1 MHLKAIRNAKSPED
15 LNLLDQMHQL
25 RATVF
30 EGRLSWNVHCFD
42 GREFDEF
49 DTLSPTYILAIAS
62 DERVVGCARLLPAV
76 GTTMLQT
83 IFPQLLET
91 GQLASHRRMIESS
104 RFCVDTAFIEGRGA
118 GSPHSATLAMFAGLV
133 EWSMLNG
140 YSEIATATD
149 VRFERILRRAGWPMR
164 RLGSPTMINET
175 HSVAGVLV
183 ADQASFDRLRPEH
196 YRSSFVTLQQKAA

>member
-30 EGRLSWNVHCFD
+30 GGRLSWKVHCFE

-49 DTLSPTYILAIAS
+49 DALSPTYILAIS
-62 DERVVGCARLLPAV
+62 PEQQVVGSARLLPAM

-83 IFPQLLET
+83 VFPQLLET
-91 GQLASHRRMIESS
+91 GRLISHNSMIESS
-104 RFCVDTAFIEGRGA
+104 RFCVDTASAEGRGT
-118 GSPHSATLAMFAGLV
+118 GSLHIATLAMFAGIV

-149 VRFERILRRAGWPMR
+149 VRFERILKRAGWPMR
-164 RLGSPTMINET
+164 RLGSPTRINET
-175 HSVAGVLV
+175 HSVAGVLA
-183 ADQASFDRLRPEH
+183 ADRASFDRLRPEH
-196 YRSSFVTLQQKAA
+196 YRSSFMPLQQKAA